1 MPLNKLRNSE
11 MIKDQTIE
19 TFLENLASKSSTP
32 GGGSAAAIIG
42 AMGAALVSMVAN
54 FTIGKKGYESVSA
67 DMESLLVRSEKYRKQ
82 FIDLIQADVDVFN
95 SVMAAYA
102 MPRETDKDKE
112 SRSQAIQSA
121 LKQAT
126 DVPLACAT
134 LCLDVIELS
143 RQVTEKGN
151 TNVISDAGIAVL
163 AAEAA
168 LGSAALNIY
177 INIANIKDAEFVND
191 RRQKLEAMLGASSE
205 LTDRVY
211 ALVKSKV

>member
-1 MPLNKLRNSE
+1 

-32 GGGSAAAIIG
+32 GGGSAAAIMG

-54 FTIGKKGYESVSA
+54 FTVGKKGYESVST
-67 DMESLLVRSEKYRKQ
+67 DMESVLERSEKYRKQ

-95 SVMAAYA
+95 SVMAAYG
-102 MPRETDKDKE
+102 MPRETDQDKE
-112 SRSQAIQSA
+112 ARSQAIQSA

-134 LCLDVIELS
+134 LCVDVIELS
-143 RQVTEKGN
+143 RQAAEKGN
-151 TNVISDAGIAVL
+151 TNVTSDAGVAVL

-191 RRQKLEAMLGASSE
+191 RRQRLEAMLDASSE
-205 LTDRVY
+205 LTDKVY

>member
-1 MPLNKLRNSE
+1 

-19 TFLENLASKSSTP
+19 TFLENLAGKSSTP

-54 FTIGKKGYESVSA
+54 FTVGKKGYESVSS
-67 DMESLLVRSEKYRKQ
+67 DMESVLVRSERYRKQ
-82 FIDLIQADVDVFN
+82 FVDLIQADVDAFN

-102 MPRETDKDKE
+102 LPRETDKDKE
-112 SRSQAIQSA
+112 ARSEAIQSA

-143 RQVTEKGN
+143 RQVAEKGN
-151 TNVISDAGIAVL
+151 TNVISDAGVAVL

-177 INIANIKDAEFVND
+177 INIANIKDSEFVED
-191 RRQKLEAMLGASSE
+191 RRRRLEAMLGASSE

>member
-1 MPLNKLRNSE
+1 

-19 TFLENLASKSSTP
+19 LFLENLAGKSSTP

-54 FTIGKKGYESVSA
+54 FTIGKKGYEAVNS
-67 DMESLLVRSEKYRKQ
+67 DMEAVLAAAEEFRLR

-95 SVMAAYA
+95 QVMLAYG
-102 MPRETDKDKE
+102 MPRETDPDKQV
-112 SRSQAIQSA
+112 RSAAIQTA
-121 LKQAT
+121 LKAAT

-134 LCLDVIELS
+134 LCLEVIELS
-143 RQVTEKGN
+143 RQVAEKGN
-151 TNVISDAGIAVL
+151 TNVISDAGVAVL

-168 LGSAALNIY
+168 MGSAALNIY
-177 INIANIKDAEFVND
+177 INIANIKDTEFVED
-191 RRQKLEAMLGASSE
+191 RRQRLEVMLASSSE
-205 LTDRVY
+205 ITDQVY